1 MTQSLTPPRRDRWA
15 DWAVIGVLVLALLLG
30 SAVVA
35 LADRQTN
42 VYTNDAAGLTVS
54 YPQGWLVKPAEFL
67 AFQAVDPNAGEF
79 KTTYQ
84 VQTVP
89 VVAGEPVT
97 STLAAA
103 LNSLSIGRAQ
113 GQTAYRLFDL
123 VEGQPM
129 DGQPTM
135 EATYAYVL
143 ASSDMFSQRMP
154 VVVQGLDIAAN
165 KGDQAVIFSLLASK
179 DAFAAAEQDFRRF
192 VAAAELR

>member
-1 MTQSLTPPRRDRWA
+1 M
-15 DWAVIGVLVLALLLG
+15 
-30 SAVVA
+30 
-35 LADRQTN
+35 
-42 VYTNDAAGLTVS
+42 
-54 YPQGWLVKPAEFL
+54 
-67 AFQAVDPNAGEF
+67 DPNAGEF

-89 VVAGEPVT
+89 IVAGEPVT

-103 LNSLSIGRAQ
+103 LNNLSIGRAQ

-129 DGQPTM
+129 GGQPTM

-143 ASSDMFSQRMP
+143 ASNDLFSQRMP

-165 KGDQAVIFSLLASK
+165 KDDQAVIFSLLASK